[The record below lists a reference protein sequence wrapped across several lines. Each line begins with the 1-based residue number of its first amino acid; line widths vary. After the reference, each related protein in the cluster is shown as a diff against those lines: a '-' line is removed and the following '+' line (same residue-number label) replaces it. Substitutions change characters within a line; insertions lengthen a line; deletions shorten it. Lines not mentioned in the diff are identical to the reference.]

1 MKALKM
7 SIKMTS
13 NSTKQKTQ
21 FLKIMHFG
29 GTEASESDPCQ
40 VLDLHEMA
48 QRLAPIF
55 HDKCKMAATA
65 ASDFY
70 QFSAKN

>member
-1 MKALKM
+1 
-7 SIKMTS
+7 
-13 NSTKQKTQ
+13 
-21 FLKIMHFG
+21 MHFG
-29 GTEASESDPCQ
+29 GTQASESDPCQ
-40 VLDLHEMA
+40 VPDIHEMA

-65 ASDFY
+65 ASDFD